1 MALSQSGPL
10 FKALLCTLFVCLQPN
25 ESDSDSEYQAVSL
38 PISAVMPLVVPVT
51 GESFCQCP
59 TQTEV
64 TSDPSSGVPDLGD
77 CLCGEEDQSKC
88 VYEHAHV
95 FSFKIRVNYNSTLQ
109 CYGSSV

>member
-1 MALSQSGPL
+1 MA
-10 FKALLCTLFVCLQPN
+10 
-25 ESDSDSEYQAVSL
+25 L

-88 VYEHAHV
+88 VYEHVHV
-95 FSFKIRVNYNSTLQ
+95 LFFQNTR
-109 CYGSSV
+109 GR